1 MDDTRHVLKALRR
14 EQRDLWS
21 RLASIAHDARYV
33 DDVCAA
39 CFPLP
44 LIANLRCGAWY
55 TDPARLHG
63 TAYFKSTDGH
73 MYAWDLSLKRANL
86 HLAALIEES
95 ATHHELT
102 GCILVDSTRR
112 GKRFPDALAK
122 TVPIWCAV
130 LNRASARIHGTPAC
144 PPLATPADAVAR
156 SEHAQIEAHLDAWT
170 DRLCCSD
177 LRVPRLSKPLV
188 PVFAH
193 APHVPSLPTGSHQH
207 HVVLVSVSPAVTDTT
222 SVPAPAPGAMY
233 VQGAGDDHE
242 AWAEG
247 LTPGLFWQHRTA
259 LLNADLT
266 RDARVALVHTLVAHE
281 RARAGR
287 VLWLPGEADAPPIAI
302 PGTGLAVQAR
312 AREQGFSAAER
323 AQFALLVH
331 CDQAPSAD
339 ERTPRVLAL
348 GLDASKRGL
357 VAFSQALPAA
367 VDAITEALHVA
378 ARDHGAT
385 AETPRVLVCC
395 ETGFQLSGAL
405 VIAVLAASFDENRR
419 GLFGGADAHAR
430 LTAHRL
436 RITKDTTQRRLQWF
450 TSAVSAGAPSRA
462 HLQRVNAYL
471 MGPQRQVRVWDLA
484 ATKLPPADAV

>member
-1 MDDTRHVLKALRR
+1 MCGVL
-14 EQRDLWS
+14 S
-21 RLASIAHDARYV
+21 ASAHRYV
-33 DDVCAA
+33 HTPYA
-39 CFPLP
+39 
-44 LIANLRCGAWY
+44 ANLRCGAWY

-86 HLAALIEES
+86 HLAELIEES
-95 ATHHELT
+95 VASSELT

-130 LNRASARIHGTPAC
+130 LNRASARVHGTPEC
-144 PPLATPADAVAR
+144 PSLVTPLDAVAR
-156 SEHAQIEAHLDAWT
+156 SEHAQIEARLDAWT
-170 DRLCCSD
+170 ERLCCSD

-193 APHVPSLPTGSHQH
+193 APNVPSLPLASHQH
-207 HVVLVSVSPAVTDTT
+207 HVVLVSVSPAVTDAV
-222 SVPAPAPGAMY
+222 SVPPPAPGAMY

-247 LTPGLFWQHRTA
+247 LTPGLFWQHRSA
-259 LLNADLT
+259 LLNAALT
-266 RDARVALVHTLVAHE
+266 RDERLALVHTLVANE

-287 VLWLPGEADAPPIAI
+287 VLWLPGEADAPPMEIS
-302 PGTGLAVQAR
+302 GTGLAIQAR
-312 AREQGFSAAER
+312 PRERGFSATER
-323 AQFALLVH
+323 ARYALLVL
-331 CDQAPSAD
+331 CDQPPAPASD
-339 ERTPRVLAL
+339 EQAPRVLAL

-357 VAFSQALPAA
+357 AAFSQALPAA

-378 ARDHGAT
+378 ARGKGA
-385 AETPRVLVCC
+385 APRVLLCC

-405 VIAVLAASFDENRR
+405 AIAVLAASFDEHRH
-419 GLFGGADAHAR
+419 GLFGGPDAHER

-471 MGPQRQVRVWDLA
+471 MGPQRQVRVW
-484 ATKLPPADAV
+484 LPDRLPS

>member
-1 MDDTRHVLKALRR
+1 
-14 EQRDLWS
+14 
-21 RLASIAHDARYV
+21 
-33 DDVCAA
+33 
-39 CFPLP
+39 
-44 LIANLRCGAWY
+44 
-55 TDPARLHG
+55 
-63 TAYFKSTDGH
+63 

-86 HLAALIEES
+86 HLAQLIEES
-95 ATHHELT
+95 IAHNELT

-130 LNRASARIHGTPAC
+130 LNRASARVHGTPAC
-144 PPLATPADAVAR
+144 PPLMTPPDAVTR
-156 SEHAQIEAHLDAWT
+156 SEHAQIEMRLDAWT
-170 DRLCCSD
+170 DRLCRSD

-193 APHVPSLPTGSHQH
+193 APDVPSLQTASHQH
-207 HVVLVSVSPAVTDTT
+207 HVVLASVSPAVIDTA
-222 SVPAPAPGAMY
+222 SVPPPAPGAMY

-266 RDARVALVHTLVAHE
+266 RDARVALVHTLVTNE
-281 RARAGR
+281 RARTGR
-287 VLWLPGEADAPPIAI
+287 VLWLPGEADAPPITI

-331 CDQAPSAD
+331 CDQSPPSAD
-339 ERTPRVLAL
+339 ECTSRVLAL

-357 VAFSQALPAA
+357 AAFSQALPTA

-378 ARDHGAT
+378 ALDQGTT
-385 AETPRVLVCC
+385 AETPRILVCC

-405 VIAVLAASFDENRR
+405 VIAVLAASFDEKRR
-419 GLFGGADAHAR
+419 GLFGSADAQAR

-471 MGPQRQVRVWDLA
+471 MGPQRQVRVWHPDELQS
-484 ATKLPPADAV
+484 